1 MANLAIPSLGSFGK
15 GVRRLPKP
23 LLLAATV
30 LVVLALMA
38 LSFVV
43 GRVTIGAHSTA
54 KPSSPSVSVQSV
66 QPTMSAAD
74 RLECRRHEQC

>member
-1 MANLAIPSLGSFGK
+1 MANLAIPTLGQFGK
-15 GVRRLPKP
+15 GVRRLPKRV
-23 LLLAATV
+23 LLAAIA
-30 LVVLALMA
+30 LAVLALMA

-43 GRVTIGAHSTA
+43 GRATIGTHSAA
-54 KPSSPSVSVQSV
+54 KPSAPHVSVQSV